1 VEWLPLVIPSF
12 IGLEKNAVNSVNP
25 VWNLPSPHAKG
36 AVLGIVHF
44 DGARIL
50 TQSVCIDPGLP

>member
-1 VEWLPLVIPSF
+1 MAAPCHYF
-12 IGLEKNAVNSVNP
+12 IYRFGENAVNSVNP